1 MVTADKKESKFVSVV
16 VYLHNDS
23 RHIVPFFDT
32 VLGMFRDNFEKY
44 EIICVNDASTDDSV
58 KILKDYF
65 EKGEET
71 GKNGLSAMS
80 QETVESAEAAGK
92 GNKNGRETLWNG
104 SMINIIHMSY
114 FQGLEASM
122 NAGRDMAIGDFVYEF
137 DDINPDYPPE
147 LIRDVYDRMLSGYDI
162 VAASCKGKIK
172 LTSRLFYL
180 FYNLTSSSRNKI
192 GQETFRILSR
202 RAINRV
208 MSMGQYIPYRKAVY
222 VNCGLKT
229 DTVYYESRSSVGRH
243 KSKTDGNERMSLA
256 IDSFIYFTNV
266 LERLSLVVSGA
277 FLLFTLG
284 VAVYIACSFFSANK
298 PVEGWLSTMG
308 FLSLGFF
315 GVFSLLTFILKYLSV
330 MLSLIFK
337 HQRYLIEGVE
347 KISKQ

>member
-1 MVTADKKESKFVSVV
+1 MVSDKKESKFVSVV
-16 VYLHNDS
+16 VYLHNS
-23 RHIVPFFDT
+23 GRNIAPFFDR
-32 VLGMFRDNFEKY
+32 VLGMFRENFEKY

-58 KILKDYF
+58 EKLKEYF
-65 EKGEET
+65 EG
-71 GKNGLSAMS
+71 G
-80 QETVESAEAAGK
+80 
-92 GNKNGRETLWNG
+92 GRDG
-104 SMINIIHMSY
+104 GCMINIIHMSY

-137 DDINPDYPPE
+137 DDIIPDYPAQ
-147 LIRDVYDRMLSGYDI
+147 LIRDVYDRLLSGYDI
-162 VAASCKGKIK
+162 VSTSCKGKIK
-172 LTSRLFYL
+172 LTSRMFYL
-180 FYNLTSSSRNKI
+180 FYNMTSNSKNRI

-229 DTVYYESRSSVGRH
+229 DTVYYESMGGDGRN
-243 KSKTDGNERMSLA
+243 KSKADRNERTSLA

-266 LERLSLVVSGA
+266 LERISLIISGA
-277 FLLFTLG
+277 FLLFTMG
-284 VAVYIACSFFSANK
+284 VIVYIVSSIFSASK

-315 GVFSLLTFILKYLSV
+315 GVFSLLTIILKYLSV

-347 KISKQ
+347 KVSK

>member
-1 MVTADKKESKFVSVV
+1 MAVADKKESKFVSMV

-23 RHIVPFFDT
+23 RHIAPFFDT
-32 VLGMFRDNFEKY
+32 VLGMFRENFEKY

-58 KILKDYF
+58 EALKRYF
-65 EKGEET
+65 EEEE
-71 GKNGLSAMS
+71 KDEKRA
-80 QETVESAEAAGK
+80 
-92 GNKNGRETLWNG
+92 LWSG

-137 DDINPDYPPE
+137 DDINPDYPAK
-147 LIRDVYDRMLSGYDI
+147 LVRDVYDRLLLGYDI
-162 VAASCKGKIK
+162 VSASSKGKIK
-172 LTSRLFYL
+172 LTSKLFYF
-180 FYNLTSSSRNKI
+180 FYNMTSSSRNRI

-229 DTVYYESRSSVGRH
+229 DTVYYERQGGTERH
-243 KSKTDGNERMSLA
+243 KSKTDRNERTSLA

-266 LERLSLVVSGA
+266 LERLSLAVSGA
-277 FLLFTLG
+277 FLVFTLG
-284 VAVYIACSFFSANK
+284 VAVYIVSSFFSVNK

-330 MLSLIFK
+330 LLGLVFK

-347 KISKQ
+347 KVSKQ